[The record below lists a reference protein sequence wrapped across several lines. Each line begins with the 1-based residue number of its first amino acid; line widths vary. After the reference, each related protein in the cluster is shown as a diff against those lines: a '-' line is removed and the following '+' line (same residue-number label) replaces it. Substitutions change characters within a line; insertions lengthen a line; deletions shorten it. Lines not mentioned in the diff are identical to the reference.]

1 MLIFGSCIIIS
12 KTAMK
17 KFISLCVAAALIL
30 PVHAGA
36 QVFNHLSLGIG
47 GGTDGIGLQ
56 LAAPL
61 GSHVDLIAGYGLG
74 LGLIQ
79 VKAGT
84 LSLPSQP
91 GSSTSSNVSVPLQ
104 FGFGMNEGRLL
115 FNIYPGKSG
124 FHFTVGAY
132 LGSSRFVSAKL
143 TGLPAVYNTAGID
156 VDDYL
161 VKANN
166 GELPLSLC
174 ANGIG
179 AHAFAVKPYVGLGF
193 GRAIPKKA
201 VSFSVDLGA
210 QYQGKPTV
218 WAKGEGLTGRIQEVQ
233 ITEKQLSEIRQVT
246 DEVGKYMLFWPT
258 LTFHLYVKL
267 F

>member
-1 MLIFGSCIIIS
+1 MLIFDFRIIIS
-12 KTAMK
+12 KTTMK

-47 GGTDGIGLQ
+47 GGTDGLGLQ

-79 VKAGT
+79 VQAGQI
-84 LSLPSQP
+84 SVPDHP
-91 GSSTSSNVSVPLQ
+91 GSATSSNVSVPLKL
-104 FGFGMNEGRLL
+104 GFGMNEGRLL

-132 LGSSRFVSAKL
+132 MGSSHVLKAKL
-143 TGLPAVYNTAGID
+143 AGMPSVYNTVGID
-156 VDDYL
+156 VDGYL

-166 GELPLSLC
+166 GQLDLSLC

-179 AHAFAVKPYVGLGF
+179 AHAFAVKPYVGIGY
-193 GRAIPKKA
+193 GRAIPNKA

-218 WAKGEGLTGRIQEVQ
+218 WAKGEGLTGRIEEVQ
-233 ITEKQLSEIRQVT
+233 ITEKQLSDIGKLQE
-246 DEVGKYMLFWPT
+246 EVGKYASFWPT
-258 LTFHLYVKL
+258 LTFHLYIKL

>member
-1 MLIFGSCIIIS
+1 
-12 KTAMK
+12 MK
-17 KFISLCVAAALIL
+17 KFISLCVAAALFL
-30 PVHAGA
+30 PVSAGA

-47 GGTDGIGLQ
+47 GGTDGLGLQ

-61 GSHVDLIAGYGLG
+61 GSHVDVIAGYGLG
-74 LGLIQ
+74 LGLIN
-79 VKAGT
+79 VKAGQ
-84 LSLPSQP
+84 LSVPEQP
-91 GSSTSSNVSVPLQ
+91 GSATSNNVSVPLNLS
-104 FGFGMNEGRLL
+104 FGMNEGRLL

-132 LGSSRFVSAKL
+132 MGSSHVLNAKL
-143 TGLPAVYNTAGID
+143 TGLPAVYNTAGVD
-156 VDDYL
+156 VDGYL
-161 VKANN
+161 VKATN
-166 GELPLSLC
+166 GELKLALC

-179 AHAFAVKPYVGLGF
+179 AHAFAVKPYVGIGF
-193 GRAIPKKA
+193 GRAIPTKA

-233 ITEKQLSEIRQVT
+233 ITEKQLRDIGKFTE
-246 DEVGKYMLFWPT
+246 EAGKYASFWPT